1 MTTFSNNSPARF
13 MPKKCVKAGE
23 MFESKKPQDKVQ
35 LGEFVVQGVT
45 RGAFSTDFIKSTSN
59 RIALLATIFLQL
71 AFFLMAAFVLGAIKL

>member
-1 MTTFSNNSPARF
+1 
-13 MPKKCVKAGE
+13 
-23 MFESKKPQDKVQ
+23 
-35 LGEFVVQGVT
+35 VQGIT